1 MDIIGYIILGLGI
14 LITIAWCL
22 NIREKTK
29 LAQSREKAMEL
40 SGFLMTVSLVLIP
53 ILHIS
58 PFHLLWMIPASY
70 FLGLMSA
77 LTPLRI
83 LWIFSSFYFAFWYIG
98 VSNAGRKFYVDG
110 EYEKAIEAYEFELLK
125 TSSPE
130 KYFNLAQTYGK
141 VGRHKE
147 EIWAYQ
153 QSIKLNPKN
162 ASSYFN
168 LGNVFNDL
176 GDKGKAIDSFNEA
189 IRLKSDYLKAHK
201 TICKIYAEMGDNEN
215 ALKELEI
222 VKKLDNSV
230 ADELASTIKL
240 V

>member
-1 MDIIGYIILGLGI
+1 
-14 LITIAWCL
+14 
-22 NIREKTK
+22 
-29 LAQSREKAMEL
+29 
-40 SGFLMTVSLVLIP
+40 
-53 ILHIS
+53 
-58 PFHLLWMIPASY
+58 
-70 FLGLMSA
+70 MSA

-110 EYEKAIEAYEFELLK
+110 DYEKAIEAYEFELLK

-130 KYFNLAQTYGK
+130 KYFNLAQAYGK

-168 LGNVFNDL
+168 LGNAFNDL

-222 VKKLDNSV
+222 VKKLDNNV

-240 V
+240 VLQ